1 MSRSLV
7 HYSLPGTTLS
17 GNLYETKDPETSPGQ
32 RGEVSFKNGGMM
44 PKFTYEAVHLGALLA
59 EQGAGLMESA
69 GNEFG
74 EDEVGQ

>member
-1 MSRSLV
+1 
-7 HYSLPGTTLS
+7 
-17 GNLYETKDPETSPGQ
+17 
-32 RGEVSFKNGGMM
+32 MM

-59 EQGAGLMESA
+59 EQGAGRMESA